1 MAYGDGTITAVSKG
15 IWRVKVDFGEDPI
28 TGKRRRVSRNVRGTK
43 ADARKVRDQ
52 IRKEHDNGIQVD
64 KSKVTLSEF
73 IGIWADAR
81 RMSGKSAEETIMRD
95 CGKLKHVEKYIGHV
109 SIREIDAATIER
121 VYALVQ
127 EEAGLGG
134 TSMHNIHVQLK
145 SVFRKAVDYDLILRN
160 PCNRVDAPRKDEPKR
175 RSLDMAESMRF
186 AEAIDRA
193 EREEVLLL
201 LAKEQRMERLGKADS
216 RKLVRGLSKLSC
228 IQACR
233 IAQATGMRK
242 GEILALEW
250 GNVNLKRGTISV
262 VQSRTQS
269 GEIKPPK
276 TKAGKRVIHIDDV
289 TCRSLKRLKALQ
301 ESCLASLGIELG
313 DTSPVCCSDKGDY
326 MDSANFERFWRKLK
340 SEWGFEGLKFHELRH
355 TQATQLLA
363 NGVDVKTVQTR
374 LGHADPSIT
383 LGTYA
388 HAVPENDEAAADLF
402 GSIIHPSNVAPL
414 SAQRKT
420 A

>member
-1 MAYGDGTITAVSKG
+1 MAYGDGSILQVSKN
-15 IWRVKVDFGEDPI
+15 IWKVRLDLGRDPI
-28 TGKRRRVSRNVRGTK
+28 TGKRRIISKNVRGTK
-43 ADARKVRDQ
+43 ADARKMRDKM
-52 IRKEHDNGIQVD
+52 RKEHESGIQVD

-81 RMSGKSAEETIMRD
+81 RMSGKSAEDTIMKD

-109 SIREIDAATIER
+109 PIREIDAATIER

-160 PCNRVDAPRKDEPKR
+160 PCDRVDAPRKDEPKR

-193 EREEVLLL
+193 EREEVSLL
-201 LAKEQRMERLGKADS
+201 LAKEQRMERLGKTAS

-228 IQACR
+228 IEACR

-250 GNVNLKRGTISV
+250 GSVNLKRGTISV
-262 VQSRTQS
+262 VRSRTQS

-276 TKAGKRVIHIDDV
+276 TRAGKRVIHIDDV
-289 TCRSLKRLKALQ
+289 TCESLKRLKALQ

>member
-1 MAYGDGTITAVSKG
+1 MAYGDGSITQISKG
-15 IWRVKVDFGEDPI
+15 IWKVRVDLGKDPI
-28 TGKRRRVSRNVRGTK
+28 TGKRRIISKNVRGTK
-43 ADARKVRDQ
+43 ADARKLRDK
-52 IRKEHDNGIQVD
+52 IRKEHEDGIKVD
-64 KSKVTLSEF
+64 RSKVTLSEF
-73 IGIWADAR
+73 IEIWADAR
-81 RMSGKSAEETIMRD
+81 RMSGRSAEDTIAKD
-95 CGKLKHVEKYIGHV
+95 CGKLKHVGHV
-109 SIREIDAATIER
+109 PIREIDAATIER

-160 PCNRVDAPRKDEPKR
+160 PCDRVDAPKKDDPER

-186 AEAIDRA
+186 AKAIDKA
-193 EREEVLLL
+193 EREEVSLL
-201 LAKEQRMERLGKADS
+201 LAKEQRMGKLDKTAS

-250 GNVNLKRGTISV
+250 GNVNLKRGAISV

-289 TCRSLKRLKALQ
+289 TRRSLKRLKALQ
-301 ESCLASLGIELG
+301 QSCLASLGIKLG
-313 DTSPVCCSDKGDY
+313 KKSPVCCSDKGDY

-374 LGHADPSIT
+374 LGHANPSIT

-402 GSIIHPSNVAPL
+402 GSIIHPGNVAPL

>member
-1 MAYGDGTITAVSKG
+1 MAYGDGTITPVSKG
-15 IWRVKVDFGEDPI
+15 IWRVKIDFGKDPI
-28 TGKRRRVSRNVRGTK
+28 TGERRRVSRNVRGTK
-43 ADARKVRDQ
+43 AEARKVRDQ
-52 IRKEHDNGIQVD
+52 IRKEHDNGIKVD

-73 IGIWADAR
+73 IEIWADAR
-81 RMSGKSAEETIMRD
+81 RMSGKSAEDTIMKD

-109 SIREIDAATIER
+109 PIREIDAATIER

-127 EEAGLGG
+127 EESGLGG

-160 PCNRVDAPRKDEPKR
+160 PCDRVDAPRKDEPKR

-186 AEAIDRA
+186 AEAIDKA
-193 EREEVLLL
+193 EREEVSLL
-201 LAKEQRMERLGKADS
+201 LAKEQRMERLGKTAS

-228 IQACR
+228 IEACR

-250 GNVNLKRGTISV
+250 GNVNLTRGTISV

-289 TCRSLKRLKALQ
+289 TCESLKRLKTLQ
-301 ESCLASLGIELG
+301 KSCLATLGIELG
-313 DTSPVCCSDKGDY
+313 DKSPVCCSDKGDY

>member
-1 MAYGDGTITAVSKG
+1 M
-15 IWRVKVDFGEDPI
+15 
-28 TGKRRRVSRNVRGTK
+28 
-43 ADARKVRDQ
+43 
-52 IRKEHDNGIQVD
+52 
-64 KSKVTLSEF
+64 
-73 IGIWADAR
+73 
-81 RMSGKSAEETIMRD
+81 
-95 CGKLKHVEKYIGHV
+95 
-109 SIREIDAATIER
+109 
-121 VYALVQ
+121 
-127 EEAGLGG
+127 
-134 TSMHNIHVQLK
+134 
-145 SVFRKAVDYDLILRN
+145 RN
-160 PCNRVDAPRKDEPKR
+160 PCDRVDAPRKDEPKR

-193 EREEVLLL
+193 EREEVSLL
-201 LAKEQRMERLGKADS
+201 LAKEQRMERLDKAAS

-250 GNVNLKRGTISV
+250 GSVNLKRGTISV

-276 TKAGKRVIHIDDV
+276 TKAGKRVIHIDGV
-289 TCRSLKRLKALQ
+289 TRRSLKRLKALQ
-301 ESCLASLGIELG
+301 KSCLATLGIELG
-313 DTSPVCCSDKGDY
+313 GTSPVCCSDKGDY

-374 LGHADPSIT
+374 LGHADPSTT

>member
-1 MAYGDGTITAVSKG
+1 MAYGDGSIRQMSKG
-15 IWRVKVDFGEDPI
+15 VWQVRLDLGDDPI
-28 TGKRRRVSRNVRGTK
+28 TGKRRRIARNVRGTK
-43 ADARKVRDQ
+43 ADARRVRNQ
-52 IRKEHDNGIQVD
+52 MLKEYESGIKVD

-73 IGIWADAR
+73 IEIWADAR
-81 RMSGKSAEETIMRD
+81 RMSGKSAEDTVVRD

-109 SIREIDAATIER
+109 PIREIDAATIER

-160 PCNRVDAPRKDEPKR
+160 PCDRVDAPKKDDPER

-186 AEAIDRA
+186 AKAIDRA
-193 EREEVLLL
+193 EREEVSLL
-201 LAKEQRMERLGKADS
+201 LAKEQRMEKLDKTTS

-233 IAQATGMRK
+233 IAQTTGMRK

-250 GNVNLKRGTISV
+250 GNVNLERGTISV

-289 TCRSLKRLKALQ
+289 TCKSLKRLRALQ
-301 ESCLASLGIELG
+301 KSCLASLGIEPG
-313 DTSPVCCSDKGDY
+313 EKSPVCCSDKGDY

-374 LGHADPSIT
+374 LGHASPSIT

>member
-1 MAYGDGTITAVSKG
+1 MAYGDGSIIQVSKG
-15 IWRVKVDFGEDPI
+15 IWKVRVDLGKDRI
-28 TGKRRRVSRNVRGTK
+28 TGKRRIVSRNVRGTK

-52 IRKEHDNGIQVD
+52 IRKEHESGVKVD
-64 KSKVTLSEF
+64 AAKVTLSEF
-73 IGIWADAR
+73 IEIWADAR
-81 RMSGKSAEETIMRD
+81 RMAGKASESTINRD
-95 CGKLKHVEKYIGHV
+95 VSKLKHVERYIGHV
-109 SIREIDAATIER
+109 PIGEIDAATIER
-121 VYALVQ
+121 VYSLIR

-160 PCNRVDAPRKDEPKR
+160 PCDRVDAPSKDEPER
-175 RSLDMAESMRF
+175 RSLDMVECMRF
-186 AEAIDRA
+186 AKAIDKA
-193 EREEVLLL
+193 EREEISLL
-201 LAKEQRMERLGKADS
+201 LAKEKRMARITKTDT
-216 RKLVRGLSKLSC
+216 RVLVRNLSKLSC

-242 GEILALEW
+242 GEVLALEW
-250 GNVNLKRGTISV
+250 GSVNLKRGTISV

-276 TKAGKRVIHIDDV
+276 TKAGVRVVHIDNA
-289 TCRSLKRLKALQ
+289 TCAALSRWRDIQ
-301 ESCLASLGIELG
+301 RECIASLGIELG
-313 DTSPVCCSDKGDY
+313 DSTPVCCSDKGAY
-326 MDSANFERFWRKLK
+326 IDSANFERFWRKLK

-374 LGHADPSIT
+374 LGHANPSIT

-402 GSIIHPSNVAPL
+402 GSIIHPCNVEPL

>member
-1 MAYGDGTITAVSKG
+1 MAYGDGTITPVAKG
-15 IWRVKVDFGEDPI
+15 IWRVKVDFGKDPI
-28 TGKRRRVSRNVRGTK
+28 TGERRRVSRNVRGTK

-52 IRKEHDNGIQVD
+52 IRKEHDNGIKVD

-73 IGIWADAR
+73 IEIWADAR
-81 RMSGKSAEETIMRD
+81 RMSGKSAEDTILKD
-95 CGKLKHVEKYIGHV
+95 CGKLKHVEKHIGHV
-109 SIREIDAATIER
+109 PIREIDAATIER

-145 SVFRKAVDYDLILRN
+145 SVFRKAVDYDLVLRN
-160 PCNRVDAPRKDEPKR
+160 PCDRVDAPRKDEPKR

-193 EREEVLLL
+193 EREEVSLLL
-201 LAKEQRMERLGKADS
+201 TKEQRMERLGKTAS

-250 GNVNLKRGTISV
+250 GSVNLKRGTISV

-289 TCRSLKRLKALQ
+289 TCESLKRLKALQ
-301 ESCLASLGIELG
+301 KSCLATLGIELG